1 MGHDDWFLAGFIVYM
16 ILAISFILYCK
27 KKKCFD
33 ADLFK
38 IEPDVNSASSVNVI
52 LPTIQSV

>member
-38 IEPDVNSASSVNVI
+38 IEPDVNSVNTYI
-52 LPTIQSV
+52 STIQTV